1 MVEALIIVLFAMAW
15 GSFLNVVIYRLP
27 HGLNLAHP
35 PSRCPQCETPIKPFH
50 NIPVISYLLLQGKCR
65 TCKTRIPFSYV
76 LVEILTPLCFLLLYF
91 QFSLSLHF
99 FAACLFT
106 SALIV
111 LGFIDYYHQIL
122 PDQITLPSLALAL
135 VYVFFRDDLSL
146 KQALLGAVSGAGFL
160 LLVFGGY
167 YLLRKKEGLGMGD
180 VTLMLMIG
188 AFLGWQRSFLTLIL
202 GSLLGALVG
211 IYFISIRKKDMQYAL
226 PFGSFLTP
234 AAFIALVYG
243 QQLIQWYLDLVK
255 YPGS

>member
-27 HGLNLAHP
+27 HGLNLAYP
-35 PSRCPQCETPIKPFH
+35 PSRCPQCKTPIKTYH
-50 NIPVISYLLLQGKCR
+50 NIPVLSYLLLQGKCR
-65 TCKTRIPFSYV
+65 HCKTTIPFSYV

-99 FAACLFT
+99 FAAAIFT
-106 SALIV
+106 SALIA

-122 PDQITLPSLALAL
+122 PDQITLPSLVLAL
-135 VYVFFRDDLSL
+135 VYAFFREDLSL
-146 KQALLGAVSGAGFL
+146 KQALIGAVSGAGFL
-160 LLVFGGY
+160 LLVYG
-167 YLLRKKEGLGMGD
+167 LLRKKEGLGMGD

-202 GSLLGALVG
+202 GSFLGALVG
-211 IYFISIRKKDMQYAL
+211 IYFLSIRKKDMQYAL

-234 AAFIALVYG
+234 AAFFALLYG
-243 QQLIQWYLDLVK
+243 QQIIQWYLDLVK
-255 YPGS
+255 YP